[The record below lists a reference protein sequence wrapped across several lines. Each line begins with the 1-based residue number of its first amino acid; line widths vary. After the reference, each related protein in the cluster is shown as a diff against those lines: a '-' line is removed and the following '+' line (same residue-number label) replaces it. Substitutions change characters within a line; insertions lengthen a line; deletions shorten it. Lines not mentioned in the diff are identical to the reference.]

1 MNEVLKAIS
10 NPVRLQMLQWLKD
23 PERHFGEQAEP
34 FTTGVNASQ
43 FERCGLSQST
53 TSSHLAILHNAGL
66 ITASRIGQWVY
77 YKRDEVAISRFLDK
91 LRSAL

>member
-1 MNEVLKAIS
+1 MNEILKAIS
-10 NPVRLQMLQWLKD
+10 SPVRLQMLQWLKD
-23 PERHFGEQAEP
+23 PERFFGEQAEP

-53 TSSHLAILHNAGL
+53 ISAHLSILHNAGL
-66 ITASRIGQWVY
+66 VTTSRLGQWVY
-77 YKRDEVAISRFLDK
+77 YRRDEEVIGRFLDE